1 MPIIYSF
8 QSQFTSLGACALA
21 SSFRCT
27 LLHIG
32 NEKEIEGVFKK
43 LDKDGDGQVTFEE
56 FDDADSDK

>member
-1 MPIIYSF
+1 MS
-8 QSQFTSLGACALA
+8 CANEDEADVQNLLA
-21 SSFRCT
+21 
-27 LLHIG
+27 G